1 MSQQWAHDCAF
12 TTPPEWLVVLARTL
26 FNVYLEVVKPNTWTQ
41 PCYRQSPLGASAA
54 CITPIPVPSTT
65 LGQLALHP
73 AYLYNGSTSMLS
85 NSTLM
90 PLVPLHTVK
99 PHTGGARVCMCVCV
113 CVCGVG
119 VCGVGGVCACVYGWV
134 CVFWPKSH

>member
-41 PCYRQSPLGASAA
+41 PCYRQPPVGASAA

-90 PLVPLHTVK
+90 PLVLLYTVK
-99 PHTGGARVCMCVCV
+99 PHTGGARVCVCV
-113 CVCGVG
+113 CVVCGGVWCGWCACVCVWVG
-119 VCGVGGVCACVYGWV
+119 VCVLV
-134 CVFWPKSH
+134 